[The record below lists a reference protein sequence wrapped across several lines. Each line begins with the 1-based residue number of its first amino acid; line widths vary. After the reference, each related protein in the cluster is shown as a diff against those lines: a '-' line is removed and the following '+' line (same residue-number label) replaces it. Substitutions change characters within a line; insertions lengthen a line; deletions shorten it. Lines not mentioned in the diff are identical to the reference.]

1 VQHQYRFLETQ
12 CSSGFVDDV
21 ICAHDRLGKGHA
33 HRAYAHSYSPG
44 QHRGRS
50 LMSAIRPT
58 LLFNRRQQLGGPYV
72 GPIVIYAW
80 EIYGQPVQGSP
91 GFAHEDHMGPFQ
103 WGLYGQPDTDPTW
116 VGSKIYHAFLPRHE
130 TTATTTS
137 ALPYRICENFK
148 DRLSWLELGVRSLDF
163 VASCALVMYLL
174 FVGMIR
180 PEPSNTF

>member
-1 VQHQYRFLETQ
+1 M
-12 CSSGFVDDV
+12 DDV

-33 HRAYAHSYSPG
+33 DRAYAHSYSPG

-58 LLFNRRQQLGGPYV
+58 LLFIRRQQLGGPYV

-91 GFAHEDHMGPFQ
+91 GFAHEDQMGPFQ

-116 VGSKIYHAFLPRHE
+116 VGSKY
-130 TTATTTS
+130 TTHFATT
-137 ALPYRICENFK
+137 
-148 DRLSWLELGVRSLDF
+148 
-163 VASCALVMYLL
+163 
-174 FVGMIR
+174 
-180 PEPSNTF
+180 